1 MMPGTLWSLIAA
13 AVVVSAAHAALPSHW
28 LPFVLMGRSQGWTSR
43 RVVAV
48 AALAGLGHV
57 TMTSALGLLIALAG
71 MGLLRAVGEW
81 GQPVMAG
88 VLLATG
94 AAYLLSAWRGG
105 RGHAHHHH
113 PAGEHSHSSEHA
125 CHDHGHD
132 GEPSPAE
139 PRQALSDRAAFWSL
153 FALLT
158 FSPCEGMVPFFF
170 ASARFGWLGL
180 LLLAAVTAA
189 LTVLGIVALVSLAQA
204 GLERVRLPFGER
216 GERVLTGVVLA
227 ALGAA
232 TFLWH

>member
-57 TMTSALGLLIALAG
+57 TLTSALGLLIALAG
-71 MGLLRAVGEW
+71 MGLLTAVGDW

-94 AAYLLSAWRGG
+94 AVYLLSAWRGG
-105 RGHAHHHH
+105 QGHPHHHH
-113 PAGEHSHSSEHA
+113 PSGDHNHSSEHPRHGRE
-125 CHDHGHD
+125 HDCAPPGQ
-132 GEPSPAE
+132 PS
-139 PRQALSDRAAFWSL
+139 QALSDRAAFWSL
-153 FALLT
+153 FAVLT

-170 ASARFGWLGL
+170 ASARFGWFGL

-189 LTVLGIVALVSLAQA
+189 LTVLGIVALVSLTQA

-232 TFLWH
+232 TFFWH